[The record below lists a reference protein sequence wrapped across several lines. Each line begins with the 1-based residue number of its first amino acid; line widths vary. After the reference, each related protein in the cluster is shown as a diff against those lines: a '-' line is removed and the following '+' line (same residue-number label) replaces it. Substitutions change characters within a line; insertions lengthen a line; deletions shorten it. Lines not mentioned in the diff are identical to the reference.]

1 MSLVTIQHY
10 RLEEI
15 IGHGG
20 MGEVFRAFDTR
31 LQRPVAIKLMRDTKG
46 EAGLAVHRFLR
57 EARAASALN
66 HPNIVVVH
74 DIGETAEGRHYIVQE
89 FINGVTLRS
98 QMTGQMPLSAILE
111 IGRQIARALSAAHAV
126 GIVHRDIKP
135 ENVMVRSDGY
145 AKVLDFGLARVPEVG
160 TSTATT
166 HGGMDTTPGV
176 LLGTMAYMSPELAR
190 GSAVGAPADVFAFGI
205 TLYEMAAGRRPF
217 VAPTMPAVLTAILI
231 EEPIALSRLNP
242 SIPSALEELVHRM
255 LVKDPEL
262 RPTAVEVEEELSRL
276 VSGSSRP
283 SDFQRAPAVVER
295 RTVGREAERERMRQV
310 YDQVRDGRGRLLTI
324 LGEPGIGKTILI
336 EDFLAELSVLPER
349 PFVVRGRCSERL
361 AGAEAYLPVL
371 EALDNLLHRS
381 SWSSVH
387 TLIKS
392 IAPTWYVQV
401 AHAAA
406 SQDSIARVREEAPAV
421 SQERMKRELGALL
434 QEASRQRP
442 FVLFLDDLHWADV
455 STIDMLNYLAGR
467 FDQMRL
473 LVLATYRPA
482 DMTLAQ
488 HAFLGIRDELRA
500 HGALDEIP
508 LGFLER
514 RDVERY
520 LGVMFPKHRFPATLP
535 ELIHSKTE
543 GSPLFMADVVRY
555 LSDSGS
561 IVERDG
567 VWVLTRTEADAF
579 RELPASIRSMIA
591 RKIERLDEADRK
603 LLVAASVQGHEFDST
618 VVAEALEMDPADVE
632 ERLDAL
638 EHVHVFVKRV
648 KEHEFPD
655 MTLSL
660 QYQFVHVLYQN
671 ALYGSLQPTRR
682 ASLSGRVARSL
693 VGHCRGDHAGIAGR
707 LGALFEAARDFGTSA
722 QFFLQGA
729 RHAVGLF
736 AFREALSLAD
746 RGLAVLRGMPEGPER
761 IQHELGLQM
770 IRGLALRMMK
780 GWASP
785 EIEPVFARA
794 RDLCQ
799 QLGDSPQLFP
809 VLWSI
814 TLFHAIKG
822 DVREYRARADDLMAE
837 AEKTGDPAFLMAA
850 HHLLGVC
857 LEFAGD
863 MVRSSRVLDRGRD
876 LHDPE
881 KHRAYTSMFG
891 LDPGMIAR
899 AMSSRPLWVLGYPDR
914 ADARATETLQL
925 ARSQRQPMTLV
936 FALLVKQGVHLVR
949 GEAAE
954 ALTIG
959 DEVVALCREYGLPQE
974 REWSRSFQGAA
985 LAALGR
991 LDEGIEQLTD
1001 SLAAQEA
1008 MGAGLVRSAFLGVLA
1023 DLLRFAGR
1031 IEDGLR
1037 AVDEGFAYAERAGE
1051 GGYLAELHRARAEL
1065 MRLRGDTPAA
1075 GASFA
1080 AAVEYSR
1087 GQQARAFELR
1097 AATGWAR
1104 LLIDSDRA
1112 AQGRAVLEPIY
1123 LWFSEGLGTA
1133 DLAAARAVLDQICA
1147 VGSSP
1152 VGESDRLP
1160 SA

>member
-1 MSLVTIQHY
+1 MSPATIQHY
-10 RLEEI
+10 RLEEM
-15 IGHGG
+15 IGRGG
-20 MGEVFRAFDTR
+20 MGEVFRAVDTR
-31 LQRPVAIKLMRDTKG
+31 LQRPVAIKLMGDAKG
-46 EAGLAVHRFLR
+46 EVDLAVHRFLR

-74 DIGETAEGRHYIVQE
+74 DIGETSEGRHYIVQE
-89 FINGVTLRS
+89 YIDGVTLRA
-98 QMTGQMPLSAILE
+98 QMTGEIPLTTLLD
-111 IGRQIARALSAAHAV
+111 IGRQIARALGAAHAA

-135 ENVMVRSDGY
+135 ENVMVRADGY
-145 AKVLDFGLARVPEVG
+145 AKVLDFGLARVPEIE
-160 TSTATT
+160 TASATT
-166 HGGMDTTPGV
+166 HGGIDTSPGV
-176 LLGTMAYMSPELAR
+176 LLGTMAYMSPEHAR
-190 GSAVGAPADVFAFGI
+190 GATAGAPADVFALGI

-217 VAPTMPAVLTAILI
+217 LAPTMPAVLTAILL
-231 EEPIALSRLNP
+231 EEPVPLSGLNP
-242 SIPSALEELVHRM
+242 SIPAALENLVHRM
-255 LVKDPEL
+255 LAKDPEL
-262 RPTAVEVEEELSRL
+262 RPTAVEVEEELAVLAVGEPRASA
-276 VSGSSRP
+276 
-283 SDFQRAPAVVER
+283 FQRTPAIAER
-295 RTVGREAERERMRQV
+295 RTVGRDSERDQMRRA
-310 YDQVRDGRGRLLTI
+310 YEQVRDGHGRILTV
-324 LGEPGIGKTILI
+324 LGEPGIGKTILV
-336 EDFLAELSVLPER
+336 EDFLAELALLPER
-349 PFVVRGRCSERL
+349 PFLVRGRCSERL

-387 TLIKS
+387 TLIKNV
-392 IAPTWYVQV
+392 APTWYVQV

-406 SQDSIARVREEAPAV
+406 SQDSIARVREEAPAA

-434 QEASRQRP
+434 QEASRLRP

-455 STIDMLNYLAGR
+455 STIDVLNYLAGR
-467 FDQMRL
+467 LDQMRV

-488 HAFLGIRDELRA
+488 HPFLAIRDELGA
-500 HGALDEIP
+500 HGVLGEIP

-520 LGVMFPKHRFPATLP
+520 LAMMFPQHRFPPSLA

-555 LSDSGS
+555 LRDSGS

-567 VWVLTRTEADAF
+567 AWVLARTEADAF

-591 RKIERLDEADRK
+591 RKIERLDETDRK

-618 VVAEALEMDPADVE
+618 VIAEAIEMDPADVE
-632 ERLDAL
+632 DRLDVL
-638 EHVHVFVKRV
+638 EQIHVFVKRV

-655 MTLSL
+655 LTLSL

-682 ASLSGRVARSL
+682 AALSGRVARSL
-693 VGHCRGDHAGIAGR
+693 VGHYRNEHAAIAGR
-707 LGALFEAARDFGTSA
+707 LAALFEGARDFGTSA
-722 QFFLQGA
+722 QYYLEGA
-729 RHAVGLF
+729 RHDVGLF
-736 AFREALSLAD
+736 AFREALSLAE
-746 RGLAVLRGMPEGPER
+746 RGLGVLRGMPDGPER

-770 IRGLALRMMK
+770 IRGLALRMLK

-794 RDLCQ
+794 RELCH
-799 QLGDSPQLFP
+799 QLGDAPQLFP
-809 VLWSI
+809 VLWAI
-814 TLFHAIKG
+814 ALFHAIKG
-822 DVREYRARADDLMAE
+822 DLRQYRAYADDLMAE
-837 AEKTGDPAFLMAA
+837 AERTNNPPFLMAA

-857 LEFAGD
+857 LEFSGD
-863 MVRSSRVLDRGRD
+863 MMESSRILDRGRE
-876 LHDPE
+876 LHDPQQ
-881 KHRAYTSMFG
+881 HRAYTAMFG

-899 AMSSRPLWVLGYPDR
+899 AMSSRPLWILGYPDR
-914 ADARATETLQL
+914 AEARARDTLQL

-936 FALLVKQGVHLVR
+936 FALLVTQGVHLVR

-1001 SLAAQEA
+1001 SLAEQQAI
-1008 MGAGLVRSAFLGVLA
+1008 GAGLVRSAFLGVLG

-1031 IEDGLR
+1031 VEDGLR
-1037 AVDEGFAYAERAGE
+1037 AVDEGFAHAERSGE

-1065 MRLRGDTPAA
+1065 LRLSGDDEAA
-1075 GASFA
+1075 QTSFA
-1080 AAVEYSR
+1080 AAVEY
-1087 GQQARAFELR
+1087 ARRQHARSFELR

-1104 LLIDSDRA
+1104 LLIDS
-1112 AQGRAVLEPIY
+1112 GRGAEARGLLEPVY
-1123 LWFSEGLGTA
+1123 QWFTEGHGTA
-1133 DLAAARAVLDQICA
+1133 DLIAARTTLDQI
-1147 VGSSP
+1147 
-1152 VGESDRLP
+1152 R
-1160 SA
+1160 